1 MVAGRTV
8 ADIAFSPVVVVGEEE
23 ALYFAVRVR
32 KLFHRAR
39 RASSAREP
47 NRRTVQSRLEVHIA
61 RLSFPDTGGFVPSF
75 QTSADPSQNP
85 ICDRPLLA
93 QSGRSYANSIP

>member
-1 MVAGRTV
+1 MVAGRAV

-23 ALYFAVRVR
+23 ALYLLCESRNFST
-32 KLFHRAR
+32 AR

-47 NRRTVQSRLEVHIA
+47 NRRTAQSRLEVHIA

-75 QTSADPSQNP
+75 
-85 ICDRPLLA
+85 
-93 QSGRSYANSIP
+93 